1 MAINKLKGTLDYF
14 GEDAKKYHLVISKCA
29 NVAERFGFQP
39 MITPLIEQ
47 TELFSRGVGD
57 SSDIV
62 KKEMYT
68 FKDKSDRSITLR
80 PEGTAAITRSYVEN
94 KLYANPGLGKYY
106 YYGPMFRNERPQA
119 GRYRQ
124 FVQFGIET
132 FGAENPYLDADIIN
146 MGYQMIK
153 ELGIKNIQ
161 IHINSIG
168 SKIARD
174 NYAKKLKEHF
184 ASHLDELCDD
194 CKDRFERNPLRMLD
208 CKVDHDCDVMKTAP
222 SIRDYL
228 TVEDQ
233 NYFQKVLETLDLYE
247 VPYVIDD
254 RLVRGL
260 DYYTGCVFE
269 YILEDVASPLYNIA
283 IGAGGRYNGLSKEIG
298 GPDVE
303 AIGFALGVDR
313 LMLLSQE
320 TIKNEIAYV
329 TVITLGE
336 ENKKHGLSMVNYLR
350 QGGVSAEIDYT
361 SHNLKPQFKLA
372 ERANSSY
379 IIIIGSTEVENNCF
393 KIKDTINHLE
403 FELSIDELKQYFNI
417 KGVENYAYKK

>member
-1 MAINKLKGTLDYF
+1 MAINKLKGTLDYY
-14 GEDAKKYHLVISKCA
+14 GEDAKKYNVIIRECEEI
-29 NVAERFGFQP
+29 AEKFGFQAI
-39 MITPLIEQ
+39 ITPLIEQ

-80 PEGTAAITRSYVEN
+80 PEGTASITRAYVEN
-94 KLYANPGLGKYY
+94 KLYTTPGLGKYY

-119 GRYRQ
+119 GRFRQ

-132 FGAENPYLDADIIN
+132 FGDENPYLDADIIN
-146 MGYQMIK
+146 MGYQMINK
-153 ELGIKNIQ
+153 LDIKNIKV
-161 IHINSIG
+161 HINSIG

-174 NYAKKLKEHF
+174 NYISKLKEYF
-184 ASHLDELCDD
+184 RPHLNELCED
-194 CKDRFERNPLRMLD
+194 CRERFEKNTLRMLD
-208 CKVDHDCDVMKTAP
+208 CKIDSSSEIMKNAP
-222 SIRDYL
+222 SIRQYL
-228 TVEDQ
+228 TVDDQ
-233 NYFQKVLETLDLYE
+233 EYFQKVLNTLELYGI
-247 VPYVIDD
+247 PYVVDD
-254 RLVRGL
+254 HLVRGL

-269 YILEDVASPLYNIA
+269 YILEDVASPLYNLA

-298 GPDVE
+298 GPDIK

-313 LMLLSQE
+313 LILLSQ
-320 TIKNEIAYV
+320 TKIKKELADV

-336 ENKKHGLSMVNYLR
+336 ENKQYGLSMVNYLR
-350 QGGVSAEIDYT
+350 KGGVSAEIDY
-361 SHNLKPQFKLA
+361 SSNNLKPQFKLA
-372 ERANSSY
+372 ERVNSPL
-379 IIIIGSTEVENNCF
+379 IIILGTDEVQNNKF

>member
-1 MAINKLKGTLDYF
+1 MAINKLKGTLDYY
-14 GEDAKKYHLVISKCA
+14 GENAKRYQLVINKCE
-29 NVAERFGFQP
+29 NIAEKFGFQ
-39 MITPLIEQ
+39 MILTPLIEQ

-80 PEGTAAITRSYVEN
+80 PEGTASVTRAFVEN
-94 KLYANPGLGKYY
+94 KLYTTPGLGKYY

-119 GRYRQ
+119 GRFRQ

-132 FGAENPYLDADIIN
+132 FGDENPYLDADIIN
-146 MGYQMIK
+146 MGYQMIS
-153 ELGIKNIQ
+153 ELGIKNIKV
-161 IHINSIG
+161 HVNSIG
-168 SKIARD
+168 SYEARN
-174 NYAKKLKEHF
+174 NYMTELRNYFKP
-184 ASHLDELCDD
+184 HLNCLCDD
-194 CKDRFERNPLRMLD
+194 CKDRFEKNTLRMLD
-208 CKVDHDCDVMKTAP
+208 CKVDSNSEIMKNAP
-222 SIRDYL
+222 SIHEFL
-228 TVEDQ
+228 TEEDR
-233 NYFQKVLETLDLYE
+233 NYFNKVLETLDLYN

-269 YILEDVASPLYNIA
+269 YILEDDQSDLNRLA

-298 GPDVE
+298 GPDIK
-303 AIGFALGVDR
+303 AIGFGLGVDR
-313 LMLLSQE
+313 LILLTNLPINKSL
-320 TIKNEIAYV
+320 ADV

-336 ENKKHGLSMVNYLR
+336 ENKKYGLSMVDYLR
-350 QGGVSAEIDYT
+350 KGGISAEIDYN

-372 ERANSSY
+372 ERVNSPS
-379 IIIIGSTEVENNCF
+379 IIIIGTDEVENNKF
-393 KIKDTINHLE
+393 RVKDTIGHLE